1 MVEDTTKLS
10 FKPRQISKKLLS
22 SLNPRMKDIIS
33 SRYGLENE
41 KRMTLEAIG
50 KTYDITRERVRQ
62 IENFALAAI
71 KKSPEFRENSFVFE
85 ELKDVIKAL
94 GAVVSED
101 KLMNYLSKDKVLQ
114 NHINLYLVIGGY
126 FTKGKETDSFYS
138 YWSVDDNLCD
148 HVKGCLLKL
157 HTSVDDE
164 ELLQEG
170 EVLERFVSNL
180 DQLVD
185 EYKNDREIINKYLS
199 ISKVI
204 GKNDLGEWG
213 KVTSPHIKARG
224 VKDYAYLVVRKKGKP
239 MHFREVAEDITRIF
253 KKKTNVATCH
263 NELIKDKRFVLVGR
277 GMYGLKEWG
286 HAAGIVRDVIVEI
299 LKKANGGP
307 MSREDIVRK
316 VLEKRMVKANTVVIN
331 LQNAKYFKKDK
342 DGRYSLVN
350 H

>member
-350 H
+350 N